1 MPSLNKFNLFCA
13 LILTFLVALLYPRGG
28 VAANTITKK
37 QANGQTILDTG
48 DGRGVTAFPVIGQG
62 PDGSL
67 KAVQTDADGNLITT
81 AAGGGGSSSVT
92 VLPNTAGSYAQSGSV
107 GSGAAV
113 TLSKPSNAVGFFL
126 MASSSNSQNVRFAVG
141 ATPTTTSGIRLEPG
155 RDTGYM
161 PLAADIKVIAESGS
175 NQEVQVQ
182 WVLSQ

>member
-1 MPSLNKFNLFCA
+1 MNLKDLNIVLA
-13 LILTFLVALLYPRGG
+13 MVLTFFVALLYPRSGIS
-28 VAANTITKK
+28 ANTITKK

-48 DGRGVTAFPVIGQG
+48 DGKGVTAFPVIGQA

-113 TLSKPSNAVGFFL
+113 TLSKPSNAVGFLL
-126 MASSSNSQNVRFAVG
+126 MASSSNSQNLRFAVG

-161 PLAADIKVIAESGS
+161 PVAADIKVIAESGS
-175 NQEVQVQ
+175 SQEVQVQ